1 MKLLPS
7 TNPLTGSRSGVLP
20 WATSVV
26 LGAVAIGALW
36 QAHDLRSSPSA
47 QNKAVVNTAATSE
60 VQSEV
65 TKALVGILSYDY
77 SDPGTTSQAASAVL
91 TGKAKSQYD
100 ELFSSLQERAP
111 GQKLVL
117 SATVQVAA
125 VKELSDRDAVLL
137 VFVDQSS
144 QRATDKESTVSAA
157 QLSIT
162 AKKYDTGWKI
172 SDLSTL

>member
-1 MKLLPS
+1 MKLTTPKA
-7 TNPLTGSRSGVLP
+7 LTAGWVP
-20 WATSVV
+20 WGASVV
-26 LGAVAIGALW
+26 LGAVTACALW
-36 QAHDLRSSPSA
+36 QAHDLGSTSSA
-47 QNKAVVNTAATSE
+47 KNLAVVDTTATSD
-60 VQSEV
+60 VQGQIS
-65 TKALVGILSYDY
+65 KALIGILSYDY
-77 SDPGTTSQAASAVL
+77 SDPSTTAQSAADVL

-100 ELFSSLQERAP
+100 ELFSSLAERAP

-125 VKELSDRDAVLL
+125 VKSLTDSQAVLL

-162 AKKYDTGWKI
+162 AQKSGNRWKI